1 MSDTKTTTYTS
12 NMDKS
17 LAEEVDKLIA
27 NVAPTDTPFIS
38 MIGSGSCDSTK
49 PIL

>member
-1 MSDTKTTTYTS
+1 MADTKTTSYTS
-12 NMDKS
+12 NYDKS
-17 LAEEVDKLIA
+17 IAEEVDKLIT

-38 MIGSGSCDSTK
+38 MIGSGTCDAIK

>member
-12 NMDKS
+12 NYNKS
-17 LAEEVDKLIA
+17 LAEEVDKLIT

-38 MIGSGSCDSTK
+38 MIGAGTCDSTK
-49 PIL
+49 PTL